1 MNMDEAIAYGAT
13 IKAAQ
18 LSGQNMENQD
28 IKLID
33 VMPIS
38 LGIRDADGDMSVII
52 PKNSKIPLRKAHP
65 LKVKTEK

>member
-52 PKNSKIPLRKAHP
+52 P
-65 LKVKTEK
+65 